1 MLSSTYPDFDPYC
14 GDDHSCGNTCC
25 VPSDEW
31 DSVRAASVCRKNGED
46 IYDSHGILRYCCPG
60 LEVTLEA
67 RHSMD
72 PLTGVYLQK
81 KVCRPGDS
89 NGTAPVA
96 VGEDVPAALSPP
108 MAAEWDGVRAADV
121 CRKEGEDV
129 YDSYGILRY
138 CCPGLQV
145 TLEDRDPSDPLIG
158 VHPQMKVCRPGDSD
172 SD

>member
-1 MLSSTYPDFDPYC
+1 
-14 GDDHSCGNTCC
+14 
-25 VPSDEW
+25 
-31 DSVRAASVCRKNGED
+31 
-46 IYDSHGILRYCCPG
+46 
-60 LEVTLEA
+60 
-67 RHSMD
+67 MD

-81 KVCRPGDS
+81 KVCWPGDS

-158 VHPQMKVCRPGDSD
+158 VHPQMKVCRPGVVESD
-172 SD
+172 